1 VKIRPGTEAT
11 MVQMAAGLGAIVGFL
26 VLDGALKLLV
36 LLGAVVL
43 IALLARSGTS
53 SHGDELVLRGL
64 VSTARVCRDE
74 VERFDTRDRFGKLRE
89 ILAVTADGRSRKVPG
104 ATRPIEPHALTLS
117 AEANTD
123 DLLTRLHLWRAVTA
137 R

>member
-1 VKIRPGTEAT
+1 
-11 MVQMAAGLGAIVGFL
+11 MVQMATGLGGLVSFF
-26 VLDGALKLLV
+26 VLDGATKLLV
-36 LLGAVVL
+36 VVL
-43 IALLARSGTS
+43 AALVVALLARSGTAG
-53 SHGDELVLRGL
+53 HGDELVLRGL
-64 VSTARVCRDE
+64 VTTERVRRAD

-89 ILAVTADGRSRKVPG
+89 VVAVTTDGRSRRVPG

-123 DLLTRLHLWRAVTA
+123 ELLACLHLWRAVTS